1 MNKAD
6 QNVTGNDN
14 NANNSTET
22 TQRHQLTRDIL
33 FPNLESVRNE
43 QNYNPVG
50 LSTAEKLLLVVWKA
64 KSLQIYWSN
73 TYLGCCGQTKLNI
86 IKNKTGVQEEVKN
99 KNLCSAVS
107 ERKVA
112 RSFN

>member
-1 MNKAD
+1 MLIPATLSSSHHRRDQSGPQKYVTSLKSATAHEDVNKAD

-43 QNYNPVG
+43 QNYNPVS
-50 LSTAEKLLLVVWKA
+50 LSTTEKLLLVVWKA
-64 KSLQIYWSN
+64 KSLQIYWSK
-73 TYLGCCGQTKLNI
+73 TYFGC
-86 IKNKTGVQEEVKN
+86 
-99 KNLCSAVS
+99 
-107 ERKVA
+107 
-112 RSFN
+112 